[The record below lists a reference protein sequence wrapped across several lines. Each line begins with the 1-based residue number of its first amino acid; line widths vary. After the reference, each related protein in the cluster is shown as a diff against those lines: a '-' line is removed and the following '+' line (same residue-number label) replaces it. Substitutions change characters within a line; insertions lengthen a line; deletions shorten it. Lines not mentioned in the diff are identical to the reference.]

1 MQNIDVVVV
10 GAGPAALMFARSV
23 ASRGIRVVIF
33 EKEKTLAVKPC
44 GEGISSR
51 VLETAQ
57 LPRYTESFFVY
68 HKIKKAIIYAP
79 NGTAKEIAGEGKTL
93 GYIVDKKSFLQVMAN
108 YAVEAGAEIQIGEK
122 VRKVEPKYDGYL
134 VYTDKRSIK
143 TRVLVGADGYLSLV
157 AKQTGLERRGERKVI
172 PSLQYVM
179 VNVKLHDSDATEFY
193 LGSKVAPLGYAWVFP
208 KSENIANVGIGVQKA
223 AAREYLNKFVRDHP
237 EMFSKS
243 QIVEFKGAAVTISGQ
258 LKRIVD
264 NYLLLIGE
272 AAGQV
277 IPLTGGG
284 IHTSI
289 AGGKI
294 AGEVVVEAFDKEDF
308 SRQFLQKYPL
318 MYNEYWGKRIRDS
331 LKALKVIEG
340 LSDEDLNL
348 LAEVLDSRDVLD
360 LANGENIKRVAFK
373 LLKHPILSV
382 KVAKAL
388 LS

>member
-1 MQNIDVVVV
+1 MRSIDVAVV
-10 GAGPAALMFARSV
+10 GAGPAALMFARVV
-23 ASRGIRVVIF
+23 ASKGINVVIF
-33 EKEKTLAVKPC
+33 EKERTLAVKPC

-51 VLETAQ
+51 VLDTAQ

-79 NGTAKEIAGEGKTL
+79 NNTAKEIAGEGKTL
-93 GYIVDKKSFLQVMAN
+93 GYIIDKKSFLQVMAN
-108 YAVEAGAEIQIGEK
+108 YAVDAGAEIRIGER
-122 VRKVEPKYDGYL
+122 VRKVERVDDGYL
-134 VYTDKRSIK
+134 VYTDKQEFKS
-143 TRVLVGADGYLSLV
+143 RVLVGADGYLSLV
-157 AKQTGLERRGERKVI
+157 ARQTGLEKKGERKVI

-179 VNVKLHDSDATEFY
+179 VNVTLHDDDATEFY
-193 LGSKVAPLGYAWVFP
+193 LGSQVAPLGYAWVFP
-208 KSENIANVGIGVQKA
+208 KSEKIANVGIGVQNAPAKD
-223 AAREYLNKFVRDHP
+223 YLDKFIKDHP

-243 QIVEFKGAAVTISGQ
+243 QAVEFKGAAVTISGQ
-258 LKRIVD
+258 LKNIVND
-264 NYLLLIGE
+264 HLLLIGE

-294 AGEVVVEAFDKEDF
+294 AGEVVVEAFGKEDF
-308 SRQFLQKYPL
+308 SRRLLEEYPL
-318 MYNEYWGKRIRDS
+318 KYNEYWGKRIKDS

-340 LSDEDLNL
+340 LSDDDLNL
-348 LAEVLDSRDVLD
+348 LAEVLDSRDILD
-360 LANGENIKRVAFK
+360 LANGENVRRVALK